1 MCSGNTFPPPGGG
14 RFQLASYTLG
24 TGYHPSCLP
33 LTELPPSLLQDKM
46 GPLELPWGQR
56 QEQPPSS
63 FCLEGKGKKKKRDRE
78 EKTNLLHRWMVPW
91 VLRARAEVE
100 RGNRLHWDT
109 TRRKV
114 GKLGGPCPQHI
125 RKGLV
130 SLNSHLEFR
139 GRGRRET
146 QHLEGPC
153 ICLTL
158 HRLLWACH
166 EKWVLLAPYTDATE
180 GAQRVQQLA
189 SDYLIRGGRMT
200 ALWRT
205 AARLRK
211 ATK

>member
-1 MCSGNTFPPPGGG
+1 
-14 RFQLASYTLG
+14 
-24 TGYHPSCLP
+24 
-33 LTELPPSLLQDKM
+33 
-46 GPLELPWGQR
+46 
-56 QEQPPSS
+56 
-63 FCLEGKGKKKKRDRE
+63 
-78 EKTNLLHRWMVPW
+78 MVPW

-109 TRRKV
+109 TWRKV

-139 GRGRRET
+139 GRGRRGT

-153 ICLTL
+153 IHLTL

-189 SDYLIRGGRMT
+189 SDYFIRGGPGFIRFPGPPSGEQQHPSERQRSSRV
-200 ALWRT
+200 RT
-205 AARLRK
+205 PSPDASASPPNTPNSTRPSQHLGELCCY
-211 ATK
+211 TVMLNLSSSL